1 MQGLRRVISAHR
13 ALFALLAALALA
25 AKLVLPQGFML
36 APTAGGITV
45 MVCAD
50 SGSGPATVT
59 IPMKSDALNGA
70 GHDAAGAQ
78 AKEACPYSALGM
90 GGLAATDMVLLVAA
104 LAFLLLL
111 GFGPQRAL
119 PLQTRPRLLPPLR
132 GPPAFA

>member
-1 MQGLRRVISAHR
+1 MQGLRRAISAHR

-25 AKLVLPQGFML
+25 AKLLLPQGYML
-36 APTAGGITV
+36 APASGGITV

-59 IPMKSDALNGA
+59 IPMKADPAQ
-70 GHDAAGAQ
+70 DAADTK

-90 GGLAATDMVLLVAA
+90 GGLAATDIVLLAAA

-111 GFGPQRAL
+111 GFGPQRAP
-119 PLQTRPRLLPPLR
+119 PLQSQPRLLPPLR
-132 GPPAFA
+132 GPPALA

>member
-1 MQGLRRVISAHR
+1 MQGLRRTISAHR
-13 ALFALLAALALA
+13 ALFSLLAALALA
-25 AKLVLPQGFML
+25 ARLVLPQGFML

-59 IPMKSDALNGA
+59 IPMKSDPAQ
-70 GHDAAGAQ
+70 DAADSK

-90 GGLAATDMVLLVAA
+90 GGLAAADIVLLATA

-111 GFGPQRAL
+111 GFGPQRSP
-119 PLQTRPRLLPPLR
+119 PLQVQPRLLPPLR